1 MAIVDEIPEFESSGD
16 TVLAVGE
23 NSDSKGGVANAEH
36 AVVDI
41 NNVSLWPKSETQEN
55 GSVGIEESLVPP
67 STPDSDRLQAV
78 AALFLLT
85 IVDIWFSR
93 KNADEYNLVG
103 RL

>member
-1 MAIVDEIPEFESSGD
+1 MFFLWGVFRGQKANNSASTPSVKFSQGD

-78 AALFLLT
+78 AALFLLAEGHME
-85 IVDIWFSR
+85 F
-93 KNADEYNLVG
+93 
-103 RL
+103 